1 MDFFLGFTKLNPTAV
16 AWLCSIKMLFL
27 EISQNSQESICAR
40 VSFLI
45 NLQPLG
51 LLIVLLN
58 SVTCSVFV
66 LIRIDTIFQRISKII
81 SKFAFQ
87 GVTHRQKQTFSK
99 FYLAADTLWLAK
111 TARRV
116 LGYITDVVIFVVF

>member
-1 MDFFLGFTKLNPTAV
+1 MDFFLGFTKLNPKAV

-27 EISQNSQESICAR
+27 EISQNSRESICAR

-58 SVTCSVFV
+58 SATCSVFI
-66 LIRIDTIFQRISKII
+66 LIRIDTIFSKNI
-81 SKFAFQ
+81 
-87 GVTHRQKQTFSK
+87 
-99 FYLAADTLWLAK
+99 
-111 TARRV
+111 
-116 LGYITDVVIFVVF
+116 